1 MNAIKNIK
9 IVVVSILLT
18 NLLIACAKPPV
29 AGIKSDGKDA
39 TMNTAALPNATAA
52 GDPPLTSASGV
63 AIYPG
68 SGPGPG
74 SGSAASAT
82 DESLNDPNS
91 LLSKRSIYYPIDMDA
106 VPEQDKPTVQA
117 HAEYLV
123 AHPSRTV
130 RLEGHTD
137 ERGSSEYNLALGQRR
152 ADGVRKILVL
162 GGVKESQLESISYG
176 EEKPKA
182 STHDES
188 SWLQN
193 RRADLKYNAR

>member
-1 MNAIKNIK
+1 MNAMKNFK
-9 IVVVSILLT
+9 IIIVLALLT
-18 NLLIACAKPPV
+18 NLLVACAKPPV
-29 AGIKSDGKDA
+29 AVIKSDDKNAARNTTVLPTA
-39 TMNTAALPNATAA
+39 TVA
-52 GDPPLTSASGV
+52 GDHPLTNASSD
-63 AIYPG
+63 AIY
-68 SGPGPG
+68 SG

-82 DESLNDPNS
+82 DKSFNDPHS

-123 AHPSRTV
+123 AHPSLTV

-152 ADGVRKILVL
+152 ADGVKKQMVL
-162 GGVKESQLESISYG
+162 GGVKESQLESVSYG

-193 RRADLKYNAR
+193 RRTDLKYNAK